1 LANEKVYS
9 RTYTEDK
16 IAGGGVAGG
25 PQWVEPERVDAARS
39 KPSRQIRAVIFTEGA
54 GWRGRFETNSKGR
67 RSTKHGRNLL
77 GRGGLVTPDEPCC
90 GGWSGL
96 GEIFMS
102 ASRLQSACGGAAFA
116 ALALAACTSN
126 TPPLEQSA
134 ATAPM
139 TQPAMPSQY
148 RPEEVVGRWGYGAF
162 HNESDLAR
170 TSAAARGQCGQ
181 PVEITRGAN
190 GGVMMYL
197 ADSAQLQ
204 ELQLKGSSGGKNY
217 IGPPGNAGG
226 PQDREIVSF
235 DGRTM
240 VLRWM
245 DPEVAGR
252 YGTGVYVRCAPEGV
266 ARAGAKPK
274 PAAQ

>member
-1 LANEKVYS
+1 MRRTQVLPRLAFTLIELLVVIAIIGILIGLLLPAVQKV
-9 RTYTEDK
+9 RE
-16 IAGGGVAGG
+16 
-25 PQWVEPERVDAARS
+25 
-39 KPSRQIRAVIFTEGA
+39 
-54 GWRGRFETNSKGR
+54 
-67 RSTKHGRNLL
+67 
-77 GRGGLVTPDEPCC
+77 
-90 GGWSGL
+90 
-96 GEIFMS
+96 
-102 ASRLQSACGGAAFA
+102 
-116 ALALAACTSN
+116 
-126 TPPLEQSA
+126 
-134 ATAPM
+134 
-139 TQPAMPSQY
+139 
-148 RPEEVVGRWGYGAF
+148 
-162 HNESDLAR
+162 
-170 TSAAARGQCGQ
+170 AAARGQCGQ

-204 ELQLKGSSGGKNY
+204 ELQLKGSSNGKNY

-226 PQDREIVSF
+226 PQDREIVSI

-274 PAAQ
+274 PAVQ

>member
-1 LANEKVYS
+1 MSAWRSHRVS
-9 RTYTEDK
+9 
-16 IAGGGVAGG
+16 GVA
-25 PQWVEPERVDAARS
+25 
-39 KPSRQIRAVIFTEGA
+39 AVIPA
-54 GWRGRFETNSKGR
+54 
-67 RSTKHGRNLL
+67 L
-77 GRGGLVTPDEPCC
+77 G
-90 GGWSGL
+90 
-96 GEIFMS
+96 
-102 ASRLQSACGGAAFA
+102 
-116 ALALAACTSN
+116 ALALAGCTSN
-126 TPPLEQSA
+126 TPPLESTA
-134 ATAPM
+134 APSVM
-139 TQPAMPSQY
+139 SQPAAPSRY

-162 HNESDLAR
+162 HNEGDFAR
-170 TSAAARGQCGQ
+170 TASAARGQCGQ
-181 PVEITRGAN
+181 PVEITRGSS

-204 ELQLKGSSGGKNY
+204 ELQLKGSGGGKDY

-240 VLRWM
+240 VLRWI

-274 PAAQ
+274 PPPQ

>member
-1 LANEKVYS
+1 V
-9 RTYTEDK
+9 
-16 IAGGGVAGG
+16 
-25 PQWVEPERVDAARS
+25 
-39 KPSRQIRAVIFTEGA
+39 
-54 GWRGRFETNSKGR
+54 
-67 RSTKHGRNLL
+67 
-77 GRGGLVTPDEPCC
+77 
-90 GGWSGL
+90 
-96 GEIFMS
+96 
-102 ASRLQSACGGAAFA
+102 
-116 ALALAACTSN
+116 
-126 TPPLEQSA
+126 
-134 ATAPM
+134 
-139 TQPAMPSQY
+139 TQPAIPSQY

-162 HNESDLAR
+162 HNEGDLAR
-170 TSAAARGQCGQ
+170 TASAARGQCGQ
-181 PVEITRGAN
+181 PVEITRGPN

-204 ELQLKGSSGGKNY
+204 ELQLKGSSNGKNY
-217 IGPPGNAGG
+217 IGPPGNAAG

-266 ARAGAKPK
+266 ARAAAKPK